1 MRLIDIG
8 LLILSSSLGIFLAV
22 YIARNRRAPGSQA
35 LSVLIVGAS
44 IWSLSYAFELL
55 AVSLNQKLFWERVEF
70 LGIVVIPLA
79 WFVFVAEYLGHPQW
93 MKKILRYRWLL
104 AIIPAVSLLLVWT
117 NGLHNL
123 VWQHVEMEKVGSLI
137 MLDFVRGP
145 WFWVLM
151 TFSYVLLLLGS
162 VQLVISLF
170 SVVTLQRWQVLLT
183 LFAILL
189 PWVGNILYITG
200 LSPEHFLDWTAFLFL
215 ISGVL
220 FSISLFRFQ
229 LVNILPIAKETV
241 FAGLADSV
249 FVLDL
254 NNRIVE
260 MNLSARKL
268 VHSHG
273 KDALGKNLSEVLP
286 ELVQHVSN
294 PGLTKDYEVEIMR
307 VEDQEEQF
315 YDLHIS
321 LLADAYTNPLGRV
334 MVLHQITSLKRDQA
348 ELERARDRLEAV
360 VSERTEELKL
370 AIDSLQ
376 EELLQRTLAEKR
388 FETVIESAPD
398 AMFVLDPSGKIL
410 LINAMAERLFGYPR
424 GELVGINIIENLIP
438 EGYNDGRQGDFIRF
452 LDNPAMNQSSFGLDL
467 FGIRKDGS
475 HFPIE
480 FDLSRLESGTGYWVA
495 INIRDISERKR
506 VEMVLRE
513 SEQTYRALFENAGD
527 ALFLTGLDG
536 KILQVNQKTTEL
548 LGFSQVELKALT
560 VLDVTVP
567 DESSDV
573 ENNMQRL
580 LNGERLAPYIRHFL
594 KKSGEILPTENN
606 TVLVLDTQGN
616 PKFFQNISRDITER
630 VKSEQAL
637 RRLLE
642 QIRKSNEQM
651 RDLALRLQEVQE
663 LERQELATVLHD
675 RVGQNLTGLNLNLKI
690 LQNQLQS
697 RSSAETHKRLNDSLM
712 IVEETTHRIRD
723 VMADLN
729 PPVLDEHGLIA
740 AIKWYCGDFAS
751 RTGIATQISGD
762 KFDLMLSTRV
772 EKILF
777 RLIQESLN
785 NVAKHAKANRVNIHI
800 LTEGETITVTVKD
813 DGQGFNPLESKKPSK
828 EPHWGLLSMQQRAAS
843 INADLVINSAP
854 GKGTEV
860 IVKLRREHNGD

>member
-1 MRLIDIG
+1 MRLIDTG
-8 LLILSSSLGIFLAV
+8 LLILSSSLGIFLAI

-35 LSVLIVGAS
+35 LSVLIAGAS
-44 IWSLSYAFELL
+44 VWSMSYAFELL
-55 AVSLNQKLFWERVEF
+55 SSSLNQKLFWERVEF
-70 LGIVVIPLA
+70 FGIVVIPLA
-79 WFVFVAEYLGHPQW
+79 WFVFVAEYLGHPKW
-93 MKKILRYRWLL
+93 MKKILHYRWLL
-104 AIIPAVSLLLVWT
+104 LIIPAVSLILVWT

-123 VWQHVEMEKVGSLI
+123 VWQHVEMEKVGPLV

-151 TFSYVLLLLGS
+151 VFSYVLLLIGS
-162 VQLVISLF
+162 VQLVVSLF

-189 PWVGNILYITG
+189 PWVGNILYISG

-249 FVLDL
+249 IVLDL
-254 NNRIVE
+254 NNCVVE
-260 MNLSARKL
+260 MNPSARKL
-268 VHSHG
+268 VS
-273 KDALGKNLSEVLP
+273 NLSTDPLGLNLAELLP
-286 ELVQHVSN
+286 ELVEHLSN
-294 PGLTKDYEVEIMR
+294 AGTTKDYEVEIMR
-307 VEDQEEQF
+307 VENPEEQF

-321 LLADAYTNPLGRV
+321 LLTDAYANPIGRV
-334 MVLHQITSLKRDQA
+334 LVLHQITTLKRDQA
-348 ELERARDRLEAV
+348 ELARARDRLEVV
-360 VSERTEELKL
+360 VSERTEELKQ

-376 EELLQRTLAEKR
+376 DELLQRTLAEKR
-388 FETVIESAPD
+388 FEAVIESAPD
-398 AMFVLDPSGKIL
+398 AMLVLDPSGKIL

-424 GELVGINIIENLIP
+424 EELVGMNISDNLVP
-438 EGYNDGRQGDFIRF
+438 ERHNDGRQGDFVGF

-467 FGIRKDGS
+467 YGMRKDGS
-475 HFPIE
+475 HFPME
-480 FDLSRLESGTGYWVA
+480 FDLSRLDSGSGYWVA

-548 LGFSQVELKALT
+548 LGFSQAELQSLT
-560 VLDVTVP
+560 ILDITVP

-573 ENNMQRL
+573 HNNMRRL
-580 LNGERLAPYIRHFL
+580 LNGERLMPYTRHYL
-594 KKSGEILPTENN
+594 KKSGEVLPTENN
-606 TVLVLDTQGN
+606 TVLVLDTRGT
-616 PKFFQNISRDITER
+616 PKFFQNISRDISER
-630 VKSEQAL
+630 IKGEQSL
-637 RRLLE
+637 RKLLE
-642 QIRKSNEQM
+642 QIKRSNEQM

-697 RSSAETHKRLNDSLM
+697 SASVETHKRLNDSLM

-740 AIKWYCGDFAS
+740 AMKWYCGDFAS
-751 RTGIATQISGD
+751 RTGIATQVSGD
-762 KFDLMLSTRV
+762 KLDLQLSPRV
-772 EKILF
+772 EKILY

-785 NVAKHAKANRVNIHI
+785 NVAKHAKANRVNIRI
-800 LTEGETITVTVKD
+800 LTEEDAVTLTVKD
-813 DGQGFNPLESKKPSK
+813 DGQGFNPLEIKKPTK
-828 EPHWGLLSMQQRAAS
+828 EPNWGLLSMQQRAAS
-843 INADLVINSAP
+843 IDADLVINSAP
-854 GKGTEV
+854 GMGTEV
-860 IVKLRREHNGD
+860 IVKLRREHHGD